1 MILYRTARRA
11 PETHELILETAGR
24 MFARKGFRATTV
36 RQITREAGVNVASVN
51 YYFHDKQEL
60 YVRVLQRAHQA
71 AAHTARADRAG
82 TPQKRLQAFI
92 QGFLGYLF
100 DPERP
105 AWQGRLLAREM
116 AEPSPALDRL
126 VTESVLPVKQR
137 LAGIIRD
144 LLGPDATEAQ
154 MRKTAFSI
162 LGQCLYYVHCQEITK
177 RLFPSDPRETQD
189 VGLLADHIFHFSL
202 GGITALRR
210 QIQSKSSSK
219 HHLPLS
225 KNKRRKTL

>member
-1 MILYRTARRA
+1 MKNPTV
-11 PETHELILETAGR
+11 
-24 MFARKGFRATTV
+24 GFRGV
-36 RQITREAGVNVASVN
+36 AGIQPLKPIVLMPEQ
-51 YYFHDKQEL
+51 KGK
-60 YVRVLQRAHQA
+60 VRVRMRHDEFATAFA
-71 AAHTARADRAG
+71 AA
-82 TPQKRLQAFI
+82 
-92 QGFLGYLF
+92 
-100 DPERP
+100 
-105 AWQGRLLAREM
+105 
-116 AEPSPALDRL
+116 
-126 VTESVLPVKQR
+126 PVKQR